1 MNLFK
6 YEQVQKKAP
15 SQINRRHVRDE
26 TQSCCAKT
34 VASSMG
40 APMTNPQPTK
50 TESVLVDGK
59 LNPAWLTVFA
69 GTIGLVFGPS
79 TMTIL
84 SFGVFVRPLQQEF
97 GWTLGQTVFA
107 ATIISY
113 MIMLVAP
120 IQGILT
126 DRYGG
131 RAVVVASIPLFAA
144 AYSLLY
150 FLPNNL
156 YLYYGLWI
164 LIPVCAVGVWPLSYL
179 RSTATWFDRHLGL
192 SLGITNSGIGSIIVP
207 ALAGFMV
214 AHYGWRAAYLVLA
227 GLALIVTWP
236 LTLAYL
242 KDNPAVDK
250 LRQVRQAQTGSSFS
264 EAARTSTFIIT
275 AIAFFVLGSLSS
287 GLVVL
292 QVPMFIEAGI
302 SPQIAAGLASV
313 VGVSMIIGRIGTGYL
328 LDVFHASKVLMWFI
342 LASSLAALVF
352 ALGVTLTTAPF
363 AAALVGLIIGAEFDA
378 LSYIIP
384 RYYGHRSFGR
394 IYGAIYAIFQLGAGL
409 GIASIGFSR
418 DLLGSFR
425 PSMWILCVL
434 TVAAGLLFS
443 RLGEYKYAPGHIEK

>member
-1 MNLFK
+1 MAK
-6 YEQVQKKAP
+6 TQ
-15 SQINRRHVRDE
+15 
-26 TQSCCAKT
+26 TQSTMA
-34 VASSMG
+34 
-40 APMTNPQPTK
+40 
-50 TESVLVDGK
+50 ESVLVDGK
-59 LNPAWLTVFA
+59 PNPAWLTVLA
-69 GTIGLVFGPS
+69 GTVGLVFGPS

-97 GWTLGQTVFA
+97 GWTLGQTAFA

-131 RAVVVASIPLFAA
+131 RAVVIASIPIFCA

-156 YLYYGLWI
+156 YAYYGLWI

-192 SLGITNSGIGSIIVP
+192 SLGITNSGIGIGSVIIP
-207 ALAGFMV
+207 PLAGFIV
-214 AHYGWRAAYLVLA
+214 AHDGWRTAYLVLA
-227 GLALIVTWP
+227 GVALVVTWP

-250 LRQVRQAQTGSSFS
+250 LRQARQAQIGSSFS

-275 AIAFFVLGSLSS
+275 AIVFFVMGSLSS

-292 QVPMFIEAGI
+292 QVPMLIEAGI
-302 SPQIAAGLASV
+302 SPQIAAGLASI
-313 VGVSMIIGRIGTGYL
+313 VGISMIAGRIGTGYL
-328 LDVFHASKVLMWFI
+328 LDVFHASKVLMCFI
-342 LASSLAALVF
+342 LASSLAALIF
-352 ALGVTLTTAPF
+352 AVGVTPVTAPF
-363 AAALVGLIIGAEFDA
+363 AAALIGLIIGAEFDA
-378 LSYIIP
+378 LSYLIP
-384 RYYGHRSFGR
+384 RYYGHRSFGK
-394 IYGAIYAIFQLGAGL
+394 IYGAVYAIFQLGGGL

-425 PSMWILCVL
+425 PSMWVLCGLTIL
-434 TVAAGLLFS
+434 AGLLFT
-443 RLGEYKYAPGHIEK
+443 RIGEYKYAPGHIRE

>member
-1 MNLFK
+1 
-6 YEQVQKKAP
+6 
-15 SQINRRHVRDE
+15 
-26 TQSCCAKT
+26 
-34 VASSMG
+34 
-40 APMTNPQPTK
+40 MTNQQTQTGK
-50 TESVLVDGK
+50 IESVLVDGK
-59 LNPAWLTVFA
+59 LNPAWLTVIA

-97 GWTLGQTVFA
+97 GWTLGQTALA
-107 ATIISY
+107 ATIVSY

-131 RAVVVASIPLFAA
+131 RAVVIASIPVFAI

-156 YLYYGLWI
+156 YVYYGLWI

-192 SLGITNSGIGSIIVP
+192 SLGITNSGIGIGSVIIP
-207 ALAGFMV
+207 SLAGFLV
-214 AHYGWRAAYLVLA
+214 ANYGWRAAYLVLA
-227 GLALIVTWP
+227 GLALVVTWP

-242 KDNPAVDK
+242 KDNPAVSK
-250 LRQVRQAQTGSSFS
+250 SLQARQSQSGSSFS
-264 EAARTSTFIIT
+264 EAARTSTFVIT
-275 AIAFFVLGSLSS
+275 AIVFFVMGGLSS

-292 QVPMFIEAGI
+292 QVPMLIEAGT

-313 VGVSMIIGRIGTGYL
+313 VGISMIVGRIGTGYL
-328 LDVFHASKVLMWFI
+328 LDLFHASKVLMWFI
-342 LASSLAALVF
+342 LASSLAALIF
-352 ALGVTLTTAPF
+352 AVGVKPVTAPF
-363 AAALVGLIIGAEFDA
+363 AAALIGLIIGAEFDV

-384 RYYGHRSFGR
+384 RYFGHRSFGK

-425 PSMWILCVL
+425 PSMWVLCGL
-434 TVAAGLLFS
+434 TVMGGLLFS
-443 RLGEYKYAPGHIEK
+443 RLGEYKYAPGQIQE